1 MLKLKSVSLKNFLSV
16 GAVTQAVDLD
26 RNGLTLVLGDN
37 LDLGGNGS
45 RNGVG
50 KSTILQAISYG
61 LYGEALTN
69 IKRDNLVNKIN
80 GKNMA
85 VSIEFELNG
94 HIHKIERGRKPQFFR
109 WMVDDESKVGEEAT
123 DEAQG
128 DARDSQKDIV
138 KLIGMSHTLFK
149 HIVALNTYTEPFL
162 AMGAA
167 KQREIIEELLGI
179 TLLSQK
185 AENLKE
191 LIKGTKTEIDQEEFR
206 IRTVKTANEKIAKT
220 IEDLQNKINN
230 WDAKHL
236 QEVTTLEA
244 AIEQLELL
252 DIEAELENHKLVETH
267 RELGKALTQLRKDQS
282 LKSRHAGQLEAQLNG
297 LLSQF
302 ERASVHK
309 QCPMCEQQIKDH
321 KHEDIIGELEGK
333 IATLDQQVNAE
344 NQEVIDLQA
353 QIDEIDPV
361 YIAMGTPKTF
371 YPTLREAVNH
381 KSTLESL
388 HKDLVK
394 ERAAENPYLDQADSL
409 QSTVQEVSYDQLN
422 IMIKARE
429 HQEFLLKLLTN
440 KDSFIRKRIIDQNL
454 AYLNSRLND
463 YLDKLGLPHTV
474 KFLNDLTTEI
484 SLLGQDLDFDNLSR
498 GERTRLILGLSWS
511 FRDIFENMNQ
521 AINLLFVDELLDS
534 GLDPAGLEGSV
545 AVLKRMERE
554 RGKNVF
560 VISHREELITRV
572 SNVLSVIK
580 EGGFTTFSY
589 EHEIIT

>member
-1 MLKLKSVSLKNFLSV
+1 MAIKIKSVSLKNFLSV

-37 LDLGGNGS
+37 LDLGSNGS

-50 KSTILQAISYG
+50 KSTLLQAISYG
-61 LYGEALTN
+61 LFGEALTN

-85 VSIEFELNG
+85 VSVEFEING
-94 HIHKIERGRKPQFFR
+94 QTHRIERGRKPQFFR
-109 WMVDDESKVGEEAT
+109 WIIDDQNTVGEDAT

-128 DARDSQKDIV
+128 DARDSQKDIN

-162 AMGAA
+162 AMGAS

-179 TLLSQK
+179 TMLSQK

-191 LIKGTKTEIDQEEFR
+191 LIKSTKSEIDQEEFR
-206 IRTVKTANEKIAKT
+206 IRTIKTSNEKIEKT
-220 IEDLQNKINN
+220 ILDLQKKIDT
-230 WDAKHL
+230 WDLNHENGLKQL
-236 QEVTTLEA
+236 VA
-244 AIEQLELL
+244 AIEHLEHL
-252 DIEAELENHKLVETH
+252 DIDVEIKSHEDVAAH
-267 RELGKALTQLRKDQS
+267 RELNKAISQLRKDQQT
-282 LKSRHAGQLEAQLNG
+282 KSKHAAQLQTQLNN
-297 LLSQF
+297 LLLQYNK
-302 ERASVHK
+302 ASNNE
-309 QCPMCEQQIKDH
+309 CPLCQQQIKDH
-321 KHEDIIGELEGK
+321 KHESIVGDLEDK
-333 IATLDQQVNAE
+333 IATLDAQVDAE
-344 NQEVIDLQA
+344 NKEVAALNQQLA
-353 QIDEIDPV
+353 EILPEFE
-361 YIAMGTPKTF
+361 AMGTPTTF
-371 YPTLREAVNH
+371 YPTLAEALNH
-381 KSTLESL
+381 KNTLEQL
-388 HKDLVK
+388 HKDLSR
-394 ERAAENPYLDQADSL
+394 EQAADNPYLDQADSL
-409 QSTVQEVSYDQLN
+409 MSTMQTVDYEHLN
-422 IMIKARE
+422 LLIKSRE
-429 HQEFLLKLLTN
+429 HQEFLLKLLTS

-454 AYLNSRLND
+454 AYLNTRLGD
-463 YLDKLGLPHTV
+463 YLDKLGLPHNV

-521 AINLLFVDELLDS
+521 SINLLFVDELLDS

-554 RGKNVF
+554 RNKNVF

-580 EGGFTTFSY
+580 ENSFTSFSY
-589 EHEIIT
+589 DHEIAV

>member
-1 MLKLKSVSLKNFLSV
+1 MLKIKSVSLKNFLSV

-94 HIHKIERGRKPQFFR
+94 HTHKIERGRKPQFFR

-191 LIKGTKTEIDQEEFR
+191 LIKNTKTDIDQEEFR

-220 IEDLQNKINN
+220 IEDLQNKINS
-230 WDAKHL
+230 WDHKHL
-236 QEVTTLEA
+236 GEIATLEA
-244 AIEQLELL
+244 AIERLSCWTSKQNLTTTSWS
-252 DIEAELENHKLVETH
+252 KLT
-267 RELGKALTQLRKDQS
+267 GSWA
-282 LKSRHAGQLEAQLNG
+282 RHWRSCARI
-297 LLSQF
+297 
-302 ERASVHK
+302 RASRAG
-309 QCPMCEQQIKDH
+309 M
-321 KHEDIIGELEGK
+321 
-333 IATLDQQVNAE
+333 
-344 NQEVIDLQA
+344 
-353 QIDEIDPV
+353 PV
-361 YIAMGTPKTF
+361 
-371 YPTLREAVNH
+371 
-381 KSTLESL
+381 S
-388 HKDLVK
+388 
-394 ERAAENPYLDQADSL
+394 
-409 QSTVQEVSYDQLN
+409 
-422 IMIKARE
+422 
-429 HQEFLLKLLTN
+429 
-440 KDSFIRKRIIDQNL
+440 
-454 AYLNSRLND
+454 
-463 YLDKLGLPHTV
+463 
-474 KFLNDLTTEI
+474 
-484 SLLGQDLDFDNLSR
+484 
-498 GERTRLILGLSWS
+498 
-511 FRDIFENMNQ
+511 
-521 AINLLFVDELLDS
+521 
-534 GLDPAGLEGSV
+534 
-545 AVLKRMERE
+545 
-554 RGKNVF
+554 
-560 VISHREELITRV
+560 
-572 SNVLSVIK
+572 
-580 EGGFTTFSY
+580 
-589 EHEIIT
+589 